1 MILSSRFKIP
11 DVFDRDLRLLLF
23 SMSSRRVA
31 MGFLEVVRAVYFY
44 LLGFSEIEIGLLLS
58 MATLVSALHHLSFGM
73 LSDRFGRKPFL
84 ILGGIFATLRMV
96 IFATSTSFWML
107 ALGQGVGAMGEGAGA
122 GQPVVSGYIADKTEI
137 ERRPAV
143 FSTLAIT
150 NALAATGGALLAGL
164 PKYFEAQRGLD
175 MIAAH
180 QLLFWMG
187 AVGGVVSLLMV
198 IPISD
203 VKPVRVAEGERTR
216 MGPRKKS
223 WGVIAKFSLVRST
236 SGLGWGFIE
245 SLMPLYFYI
254 QFGAGGDVVGP
265 IYAAARFMSVFS
277 YLLVPIVVDRFGDIN
292 TIVASRLIS
301 AALAVAFSLST
312 WFPLAVVFMVA
323 MRIAIM
329 FTMPIRQSL
338 ATDLVDPDETAT
350 VIGVSSFARMSLRTL
365 APTVAAYMF
374 EAISLSAPF
383 ITGSALLTLNGVLF
397 KLFFEPK
404 EP

>member
-1 MILSSRFKIP
+1 MTMSSRFKIP
-11 DVFDRDLRLLLF
+11 EVFDRDLRLLLF

-58 MATLVSALHHLSFGM
+58 LATLVSAVHHLSFGM

-122 GQPVVSGYIADKTEI
+122 GQPVVSGYIADKTEV
-137 ERRPAV
+137 EHRASV
-143 FSTLAIT
+143 FSTLAIS

-164 PKYFEAQRGLD
+164 PKYFEVQRGLD
-175 MIAAH
+175 MVAAH
-180 QLLFWMG
+180 QLLFWIG
-187 AVGGVVSLLMV
+187 AVGGAVSLLMV
-198 IPISD
+198 FPISD
-203 VKPVRVAEGERTR
+203 VKPVRAVEGKRTR
-216 MGPRKKS
+216 MGPSKKS
-223 WGVIAKFSLVRST
+223 WGVIAKFSLVRAT
-236 SGLGWGFIE
+236 SGLGWGFIQ
-245 SLMPLYFYI
+245 SLMSLYFYI
-254 QFGAGGDVVGP
+254 RFGAGGDVVGP

-277 YLLVPIVVDRFGDIN
+277 YLLIPMVVDRFGDIN
-292 TIVASRLIS
+292 TIVASRIIS

-312 WFPLAVVFMVA
+312 WFPLAVVLMVA

-338 ATDLVDPDETAT
+338 ATEIVDSDETAT
-350 VIGVSSFARMSLRTL
+350 VIGVSSFARMSLRTV

-383 ITGSALLTLNGVLF
+383 IVGSALLTLNGILF